1 MFGFVFYDGNVEE
14 AVLEGEDD
22 SIAYLDLVIEF
33 GTIETSNPDFSIFKI
48 KFYIVADSD
57 A

>member
-33 GTIETSNPDFSIFKI
+33 VVVNELSSYLFFLKLTFNI
-48 KFYIVADSD
+48 IVL
-57 A
+57 